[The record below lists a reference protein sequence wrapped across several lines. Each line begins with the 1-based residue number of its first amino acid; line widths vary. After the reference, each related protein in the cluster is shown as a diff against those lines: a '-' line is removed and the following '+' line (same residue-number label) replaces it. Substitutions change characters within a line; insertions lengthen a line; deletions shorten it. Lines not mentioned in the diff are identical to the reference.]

1 MAIFSAFEA
10 VEMAM
15 EIERN
20 GEAFYN
26 AVAAQYPEG
35 EIKEVFEDLAIQE
48 QRHYRLFEKMLGKV
62 TPALEIPTVDADE
75 YKAYLLA
82 ALDNALFSGPDKAL
96 TMVDE
101 AQDRET
107 ALRVAMGFE
116 KDTLLFFYDLREMVG
131 EKDRDTVSSVIREEK
146 GHVRRLA
153 KML

>member
-1 MAIFSAFEA
+1 
-10 VEMAM
+10 
-15 EIERN
+15 
-20 GEAFYN
+20 
-26 AVAAQYPEG
+26 
-35 EIKEVFEDLAIQE
+35 
-48 QRHYRLFEKMLGKV
+48 MLGKV

-131 EKDRDTVSSVIREEK
+131 EKDRDAVSSVIREEK